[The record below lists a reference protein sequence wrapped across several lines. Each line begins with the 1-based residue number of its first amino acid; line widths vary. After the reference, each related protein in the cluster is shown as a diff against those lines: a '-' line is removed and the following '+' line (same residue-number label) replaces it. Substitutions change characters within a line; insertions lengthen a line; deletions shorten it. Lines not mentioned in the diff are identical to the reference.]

1 MRSRFEVPPVPV
13 ALTVAGSD
21 SSGGAGIQA
30 DLKTFTRLGVYGMSV
45 ITAITAQNSLG
56 ASIVTEL
63 KATAVAAQMKAVLED
78 IPPASTKVGMLSNA
92 ANVRTVVSLVNRFRI
107 PLLVLDPVMRSTSG
121 TSLLDDAGI
130 EAMRAE
136 LLPLADLVTPN
147 LDEAEVLTGEPVRTV
162 DQMVEAARQIH
173 GMGARNVMLTGGHLD
188 GSRVVDVFFDGT
200 SIFRLVGDRIDDP
213 NSRGTGCVL
222 SAAVTA
228 HLARGVDL
236 ESAVSRAQVLT
247 RRAIERGLRLGR
259 GSGPCDPVGIDPL

>member
-1 MRSRFEVPPVPV
+1 MRPRFEVPLVPV

-56 ASIVTEL
+56 VKMVTEL
-63 KATAVAAQMKAVLED
+63 AATDVAAQLTAVLED

-92 ANVRTVVSLVNRFRI
+92 ANVRTVVSHVNRFRI

-121 TSLLDDAGI
+121 ASLLDNEGI
-130 EAMRAE
+130 EAMSAE
-136 LLPLADLVTPN
+136 LLPLAHLVTPN
-147 LDEAEVLTGEPVRTV
+147 LDEAEVLTGGPVRTA

-173 GMGARNVMLTGGHLD
+173 GMGARNVMLTGGHLN
-188 GSRVVDVFFDGT
+188 GTRVVDVFFDGT
-200 SIFRLVGDRIDDP
+200 SMFRLVGERID
-213 NSRGTGCVL
+213 NSNSHGTGCVF

-247 RRAIERGLRLGR
+247 RRAIENGLRLGR
-259 GSGPCDPVGIDPL
+259 GSGPCDAVGIEHL